1 MAGGMLLFL
10 ALGAGAEETQIPSGP
25 FRIAGTVVNARVGNA
40 LARCRVTITDSK
52 NRQSVQFMITGDDGR
67 FEFHVPKGKYSL
79 EGAKRGFITALYN
92 QHERFSSAI
101 VTGADV
107 DTESLVLRLTA
118 SAVLTGRVLDES
130 GEPVRNAQIMVYRQE
145 HALGESRTAVVGGA
159 VTDDQG
165 RYEVTPIEEG
175 TYFVSAKA
183 SPWYAVHPV
192 ANGEGATNRGSPVD
206 SSLDV
211 SYPITYYGDATEAE
225 GAAPILVRGG
235 DRLEAEIHMSPVP
248 SVHLLVRVPE
258 GGDFPVLYKTTFDGA
273 EQPEAHSVTNVASG
287 VYELKRNCGRTVYV
301 ADAGFERPHER
312 ADGRELGSGGELDV
326 SGFRATSEIKATVQ
340 IADAVSIPADLRISA
355 AQQQGADV
363 PLYIVDEKGKAEL
376 SDVIAGRYEISAE
389 SPGAVCGGSH
399 RVGGG
404 DGFGARVECAGGRIA
419 QRCAFTGGRVGYRRW
434 LCQAEGKAVSGAMII
449 LIPKDAEADRDRF
462 RRDESDL
469 DGSFT
474 LREVIPGSYTVIA
487 IDDGWDLDWAEPA
500 VLAQYLKRGQTV
512 EIGNRSATVVHLTD
526 AVDVQPK

>member
-1 MAGGMLLFL
+1 MLLFL

-192 ANGEGATNRGSPVD
+192 ANGEGATNRASPVD

-287 VYELKRNCGRTVYV
+287 VYELSGIAAGRYTLRMPGSNGRTKEPTEVS
-301 ADAGFERPHER
+301 
-312 ADGRELGSGGELDV
+312 LGSGGELDV

-340 IADAVSIPADLRISA
+340 IADAVSIPADLRILLRNSK
-355 AQQQGADV
+355 GRMFR
-363 PLYIVDEKGKAEL
+363 YIVDEKGKAEL

-389 SPGAVCGGSH
+389 SPGQRYAVVRIVSEAGTVSGHGLNVPAGASLNVALSLVGGS
-399 RVGGG
+399 VTV
-404 DGFGARVECAGGRIA
+404 DGFAKR
-419 QRCAFTGGRVGYRRW
+419 
-434 LCQAEGKAVSGAMII
+434 EGKAVSGAMII